1 MAKNVLLVVVDQ
13 WRADCVPY
21 LGCQHLRTPNLDRLC
36 QEGVTFR
43 NHVTVTVPCGPARA
57 SLLTG
62 LYAMN
67 HRAVQNTVPL
77 DARHMTLPR
86 ALRAAGYDPALV
98 GYTTTTPD
106 PRATSPADPRFTVLG
121 DNMDGFRSVGAF
133 EPDHDGYFG
142 WLAQKGYALP
152 ANRDDIWL
160 PDHETSRGATT
171 HPARIPAELSDSA
184 FFTERAL
191 AYLKGRNGKPFFLH
205 LGYYRPHP
213 PFVASA
219 PYHAMYA
226 AADMP
231 PPVRAA
237 SPEQEA
243 AQHPLLRWY
252 LHHTR
257 QGKFFQGAEGMASGL
272 DEATVRQLRATYY
285 GMMTEVDDRLGEVFA
300 YLDETGQWDDTMVL
314 FTSDHGEQLGDHH
327 LLGKV
332 GYFDES
338 FRIPLVIKDAR
349 ANPRFGQV
357 EDAFTESVDLM
368 PTILQAVGGT
378 VPRACDGASLLPLL
392 HGPAPATWRDAL
404 HYEYDF
410 RNVHHSQ
417 PEDELGLTMDESSL
431 CVVQDADF
439 KYVHFAALPPLLFG
453 LRADPDQ
460 FRNLADD
467 PAHADTVRRYAQR
480 ALSWRMRH
488 ADRTLTGYRSTPAG
502 LECRTLSPE
511 AQP

>member
-1 MAKNVLLVVVDQ
+1 MARNVLLIVVDQ
-13 WRADCVPY
+13 WRADCMPH
-21 LGCQHLRTPNLDRLC
+21 LGTPHLRTPNLDRLC
-36 QEGVTFR
+36 REGVTFR
-43 NHVTVTVPCGPARA
+43 NHVTTCVPCGPARA

-62 LYAMN
+62 LYLMN

-86 ALRAAGYDPALV
+86 ALRHAGVDPALV

-106 PRATSPADPRFTVLG
+106 PRTTGPADPRFSVLG
-121 DNMDGFRSVGAF
+121 DLMDGFRPVGAF
-133 EPDHDGYFG
+133 EPNHDGYFG
-142 WLAQKGYALP
+142 WLAQKGYKLP

-160 PDHETSRGATT
+160 PDHDSRGATT

-191 AYLKGRNGKPFFLH
+191 AYLKGRNGKPWFLH

-219 PYHAMYA
+219 PYHDMYD

-231 PPVRAA
+231 GPVRAA
-237 SPEQEA
+237 TPEIEA
-243 AQHPLLRWY
+243 EGHPLLHWY
-252 LHHTR
+252 LHNTH
-257 QGKFFQGAEGMASGL
+257 QGKFFQGAEGMASGM

-300 YLDETGQWDDTMVL
+300 YLDETGQWDDTLIV

-338 FRIPLVIKDAR
+338 FRIPLVVKGTD
-349 ANPRFGQV
+349 NPRAGQI
-357 EDAFTESVDLM
+357 EDAFTESVDVM
-368 PTILQAVGGT
+368 PTILDWLDAE
-378 VPRACDGASLLPLL
+378 VPRACDGVSLTPLL
-392 HGPAPATWRDAL
+392 HDPTPDTWRDAL

-410 RNVHHSQ
+410 RDVHYSQ
-417 PEDELGLTMDESSL
+417 PEAALGLGMDESSL
-431 CVVQDADF
+431 CVVQDARW
-439 KYVHFAALPPLLFG
+439 KYVHFAALPPLLFD
-453 LRADPDQ
+453 LHADPAQ
-460 FRNLADD
+460 LHNLADD
-467 PAHADTVRRYAQR
+467 PAHAATVRDYAQR
-480 ALSWRMRH
+480 MLSWRMRH
-488 ADRTLTGYRSTPAG
+488 ADRTLTHFRSTPGG
-502 LECRTLSPE
+502 LEQRDPSTRR
-511 AQP
+511 